1 MSLTALAVRICAIQA
16 LRGATLAGTRVKDSA
31 LTPLDLTDHAD
42 AAPVITVA
50 TDEGALDARGRDL
63 LNSDRTLE
71 LIVELACAASV
82 TVPLDDGEGTE
93 QHVVIP
99 HTDGGL
105 EAVLDIMG
113 RQVDRAFLAGNEWS
127 DLLRT
132 FIDGFER
139 VTLRRGAGS
148 EKGVRFAAHQIVY
161 SCKVMAEPPF
171 APVEPGSVWD
181 RFLAAL
187 RGLGADTA
195 GLADLIQ
202 AEIEAPD
209 LVSWRKVETDLGL
222 RDRGAIQIGIGPAI
236 ENPPLDEE
244 PGPLETVV
252 IQSEGASSVV
262 VDEDMLDA
270 AVPPEEGNA

>member
-181 RFLAAL
+181 RFLVAL

-222 RDRGAIQIGIGPAI
+222 RDRGALKIGIGPAI

>member
-195 GLADLIQ
+195 SLANLIQ
-202 AEIEAPD
+202 AEIETPD
-209 LVSWRKVETDLGL
+209 LVDWRRVATDLGL
-222 RDRGAIQIGIGPAI
+222 RDRGALKIGIGPAF
-236 ENPPLDEE
+236 ENPPLNEE
-244 PGPLETVV
+244 PAPMEEAVIVRPDGSEAVIDQTV
-252 IQSEGASSVV
+252 I
-262 VDEDMLDA
+262 DEAL
-270 AVPPEEGNA
+270 PPEEPNA